1 MLKKGYLYILASRR
15 NGTLYV
21 GVTSDLVK
29 RIEEHRQKLVD
40 GFTKKYEVT
49 NLVYFET
56 FEDIRE
62 AIIREKQIK
71 GWTRKWKTELIQSNN
86 PYWHD
91 LYEDIQ
97 YGKVAGFRIKP
108 GMTDKERMHY
118 QLIAYSYAFGKN
130 HFIRGENADSQ
141 TRGNRAPQAFAGG
154 LHLRGC
160 SISSLCSSE
169 N

>member
-1 MLKKGYLYILASRR
+1 MSFRRMPESSDFVFPHSGGFAEGKKYPMPKKGYLYILASQR

-29 RIEEHRQKLVD
+29 RIEEHRKKLVD

-71 GWTRKWKTELIQSNN
+71 EWRRKWKTELIQSIN
-86 PYWHD
+86 PYWRD
-91 LYEDIQ
+91 LYEDI
-97 YGKVAGFRIKP
+97 YK
-108 GMTDKERMHY
+108 
-118 QLIAYSYAFGKN
+118 
-130 HFIRGENADSQ
+130 
-141 TRGNRAPQAFAGG
+141 
-154 LHLRGC
+154 
-160 SISSLCSSE
+160 
-169 N
+169 